1 MGGTGHACRIP
12 VPPRLTDNIG
22 LVLGI
27 SPHVPLVLDVLLAV
41 PPIGLLA
48 DLLPALLVDAL
59 HISDGG
65 SARSE
70 KQNFQFSCWQLS
82 HNTLLSLFCTTD
94 GQRITTHFFP
104 HTSSSASPKPQFLL
118 LGFAWWRPA
127 LESSHQ

>member
-1 MGGTGHACRIP
+1 MRPQCAILLQLGAMGHACSIP
-12 VPPRLTDNIG
+12 VPLRLTDDIG

-27 SPHVPLVLDVLLAV
+27 SLHLPVVLDVLLAV

-48 DLLPALLVDAL
+48 DLLPALPVDAL

-82 HNTLLSLFCTTD
+82 HHTLLSPHFPLCFTQTPISAFGFCLED
-94 GQRITTHFFP
+94 
-104 HTSSSASPKPQFLL
+104 ASP
-118 LGFAWWRPA
+118 
-127 LESSHQ
+127 